1 MEGFKL
7 DELDLTE
14 VTNGYKER
22 LRRLALFD
30 PLYDLDRKR
39 EQDLAGTPIDMKGLG
54 LLALLFFFEQKLM
67 RDYKTGAKQLA
78 LFLQKL
84 TEKHY
89 QLEESDYEKIS
100 RTLIQTFRP
109 STGKKRSYPFF
120 NWESGKEESIDYS
133 ILKANNFDSKTNT
146 QFYTL
151 DEDGLELIFATKEFY
166 SEFQLSINQLML
178 RKQLDKGEF
187 NGALRQINEMRIDVE
202 SLEERMTKLKHEIQR
217 SIVSEETFER
227 YKQLLDDIYGRLQR
241 EDEEFKALR
250 QFVKETRERLYSKDL
265 HKRESKTYN
274 VVLRII
280 SELESVHYEHSHLL
294 EKTFALK
301 NTTLVT
307 AQESLYYTGI
317 QAFNF
322 DQDIVSHVVSK
333 PLPLESVPG
342 ILAPFLKVEENP
354 AWSPLTLMA
363 EQNITEERGQRVE
376 QGFIE
381 VNDNEEDDPY
391 RLWIMSKYKQL
402 MEQFLHAYEQEKGST
417 LSQFMIYIEEVGNAA
432 LLGQRYFYDF
442 WLILHQRSPIHSDT
456 VEDEDN
462 KTLLGD
468 ALSLLGKRTLKVEE
482 GNGIIQRTERFSIQ
496 ELSIVLEE
504 ADDELFGTDSD

>member
-1 MEGFKL
+1 MEGYRL
-7 DELDLTE
+7 DELDFRE
-14 VTNGYKER
+14 ITNGYKER
-22 LRRLALFD
+22 VRRLALFD

-39 EQDLAGTPIDMKGLG
+39 EQDQLGNPIDMKGLG

-67 RDYKTGAKQLA
+67 RDYKTDRKQLT
-78 LFLQKL
+78 LFLQRL
-84 TEKHY
+84 TKNHY
-89 QLEESDYEKIS
+89 QLEETDYEKIA
-100 RTLIQTFRP
+100 RTIIQTFRP
-109 STGKKRSYPFF
+109 STGKKSSYSFF
-120 NWESGKEESIDYS
+120 NWESGVEESIEYS

-146 QFYTL
+146 QYYTL
-151 DEDGLELIFATKEFY
+151 DDDGLELIFATKEFY

-241 EDEEFKALR
+241 EDEEFKELR

-265 HKRESKTYN
+265 HKKESKTYN
-274 VVLRII
+274 VILRITR
-280 SELESVHYEHSHLL
+280 ELESVHYEHSHLL

-322 DQDIVSHVVSK
+322 DQDIVSHVVST
-333 PLPLESVPG
+333 PLPYDSMPG

-354 AWSPLTLMA
+354 IWSPLTLLA
-363 EQNITEERGQRVE
+363 EQNITEEREQRVE

-381 VNDNEEDDPY
+381 AKDHEKDDPY
-391 RLWIMSKYKQL
+391 RDWIMTKYKQL
-402 MEQFLHAYEQEKGST
+402 MEQFLHAYDSGKGST
-417 LSQFMIYIEEVGNAA
+417 LSQFMTYLDEVEASDRFE
-432 LLGQRYFYDF
+432 QRYFYDF
-442 WLILHQRSPIHSDT
+442 WLILHQRSPIHRDVS
-456 VEDEDN
+456 EEQDN
-462 KTLLGD
+462 QTLLGE
-468 ALSLLGKRTLKVEE
+468 ALSLLGKRTLIVEE
-482 GNGIIQRTERFSIQ
+482 GNGIVQRTERFSIQ
-496 ELSIVLEE
+496 ELSISLEE
-504 ADDELFGTDSD
+504 PDDELF